1 MTKVRMAAL
10 VGGLACGVLF
20 TGCSDNEATSP
31 TPVATPSPSPTPT
44 PTAGPTFSVTG
55 TVSESAPTTTTRVPE
70 AEVQL
75 NTGAAYG
82 TGSDGTFT
90 IPNVSN
96 GTYTLNVRKAGYV
109 SQTTQVTVAG
119 GNLAGVSVNLPPVWH
134 LVDTIQDR
142 RASPNDNQCGN
153 MRACQLIRIGSH
165 NNGESRF
172 YAAWNNVKDELD
184 LEWWCNGV
192 RVARSDFNGT
202 LGDEVKPAIVAG
214 QTCDLRIINASNTS
228 FAYTLYL
235 TYPY

>member
-1 MTKVRMAAL
+1 MTKVRMTAL
-10 VGGLACGVLF
+10 VAGLACGVLF
-20 TGCSDNEATSP
+20 TGCGSSESTSP
-31 TPVATPSPSPTPT
+31 TPVTTPSPTPT
-44 PTAGPTFSVTG
+44 PAPGPTFSVTG
-55 TVSESAPTTTTRVPE
+55 TVSETAPTTSTRVPE

-82 TGSDGTFT
+82 TGADGTFT

-96 GTYTLNVRKAGYV
+96 GTYTLNIRKAGFV

-119 GNLAGVSVNLPPVWH
+119 GNLSGVSVNLQPVWR
-134 LVDTIQDR
+134 LVDIIQDR
-142 RASPNDNQCGN
+142 RASPNDNECGN
-153 MRACQLIRIGSH
+153 GRPCQLLRIGSH

-172 YAAWNNVKDELD
+172 FAAWNNPKDELD

-192 RVARSDFNGT
+192 RLMRSDFNGL
-202 LGDEVKPAIVAG
+202 LGDEVKPTIVAG
-214 QTCDLRIINASNTS
+214 QTCDLRIINATNSS